1 MRIHIQN
8 PPDDPAFTITP
19 ALWAETAARAGASG
33 HALSFGT
40 TTADFVAAI
49 GQAEALVGDKDILR
63 PLLPADAPRLKLV
76 FVTNAGLDNLA
87 PFDWL
92 PPGAALCNNR
102 GTHTQKAGEFGL
114 MAVLMLANRVPEM
127 VTHQRAGAWHKLWG
141 GTLGGRRLTVV
152 GLGALGGAIAE
163 QAARLGMHVTGV
175 RARPSSHP
183 ACAAVVGT
191 DTFDTVL
198 PETEFLVLACPLT
211 PATELLLD
219 RRRVFRLPRGA
230 GVVNIGRGRLLDQ
243 EALCDALEAGHL
255 SGAVLDVFH
264 PEPVPPGDRIWTTRN
279 LIVSPHTAADDPATY
294 LPRSLEILF
303 ANLRALEAGA
313 PLPTRF
319 DPARGY

>member
-1 MRIHIQN
+1 MRIHLQN
-8 PPDDPAFTITP
+8 PSDDPAFTITP
-19 ALWAETAARAGASG
+19 ALWAEAAVRAGAAR

-40 TTADFVAAI
+40 TAADFAAAI
-49 GQAEALVGDKDILR
+49 GEAEALVGDKDILR

-102 GTHTQKAGEFGL
+102 GTHTEKAGEFGL

-127 VTHQRAGAWHKLWG
+127 VTHQRAGAWRKLWG

-152 GLGALGGAIAE
+152 GLGALGGAV
-163 QAARLGMHVTGV
+163 AAHASRFGMHVTGV
-175 RARPSSHP
+175 RATAAPHP
-183 ACAAVVGT
+183 ACARVVRT
-191 DTFDTVL
+191 EALDDVL
-198 PETEFLVLACPLT
+198 GETEFLVLACPLT
-211 PATELLLD
+211 PATAGLLD
-219 RRRVFRLPRGA
+219 RRRIFRLPPGA

-243 EALCDALEAGHL
+243 EALCDALDGGHL
-255 SGAVLDVFH
+255 SGAVLDVFD

-303 ANLRALEAGA
+303 ANLRVLETGA